1 MSPAAFTAAAL
12 ALASSNSVVSWV
24 YFSLYASILSW
35 VFPVVSAF
43 SSFAA
48 SASNFAFWASVAL
61 STNAALAFSNSA
73 FLAFTFVNASATCSG
88 VESAL
93 LMIPSAAVTAAS
105 AACFAALYASVVDVV
120 FPSVTFAT
128 PANAFNSSLAVAKS
142 PVFALSFSN
151 AVASTNFAFNA
162 STFAIAAAASTFV
175 ALFCPA
181 FVTKS
186 AALAFAS
193 VNCVWIASTAFL
205 YAAILVGVFVASNVL
220 PSAGVN
226 AVSAFRNSATWS
238 SVALSTSVAF
248 AASSFACTASTASCA
263 FNAAYS
269 LALSPAVLTAV
280 ALAFAASNSAVK
292 LVYAVSYALTL
303 SWVLPSVLAFTS
315 FATVFSNFSFWASV
329 AAGTKFCLAASNA
342 AFLALISANALA
354 TSSTVEFS
362 LLITVAASSTA
373 LSAAVFAIA

>member
-1 MSPAAFTAAAL
+1 M
-12 ALASSNSVVSWV
+12 
-24 YFSLYASILSW
+24 
-35 VFPVVSAF
+35 
-43 SSFAA
+43 
-48 SASNFAFWASVAL
+48 

-105 AACFAALYASVVDVV
+105 AACFAASYASVVDVV

-162 STFAIAAAASTFV
+162 STFAIAAAASAFV

-186 AALAFAS
+186 AAVVFAS
-193 VNCVWIASTAFL
+193 VNCVWIAFTASL
-205 YAAILVGVFVASNVL
+205 YAAILFGVFVASNVL

-248 AASSFACTASTASCA
+248 AASSFASTASTASCA

-269 LALSPAVLTAV
+269 LALSPAAFTAV
-280 ALAFAASNSAVK
+280 AFALASSNSVVK
-292 LVYAVSYALTL
+292 LLYVVSYALML
-303 SWVLPSVLAFTS
+303 S
-315 FATVFSNFSFWASV
+315 
-329 AAGTKFCLAASNA
+329 
-342 AFLALISANALA
+342 
-354 TSSTVEFS
+354 
-362 LLITVAASSTA
+362 
-373 LSAAVFAIA
+373 